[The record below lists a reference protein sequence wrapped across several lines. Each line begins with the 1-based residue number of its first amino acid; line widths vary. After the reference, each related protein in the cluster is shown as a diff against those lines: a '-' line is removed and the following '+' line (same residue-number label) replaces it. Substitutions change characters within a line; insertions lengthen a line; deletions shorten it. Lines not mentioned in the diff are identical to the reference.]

1 MYEFNS
7 PHGTVDDF
15 PPKSKERGM
24 LRVKFAQSAWNM
36 QAVIAGDQV
45 ASVFG
50 DQFFDD
56 EPWVHFNPKKLMK
69 WAWIE
74 DMLGVP
80 FEKFHKWLSGFD
92 EKLAT
97 RWRNEFVGDH
107 PLPKK
112 EIGIE
117 GGKPGPGRGIK
128 TGSNTTR
135 FDDRGV
141 NYTLRRL
148 ARDFPE
154 MLQRIQDGELSV
166 NAAAIECGI
175 RKKPT
180 QAQICVKAFR
190 KAENRLEALKLIAGE
205 LEPYEKAILK
215 EWIDG

>member
-107 PLPKK
+107 PLPKWGTNQHTD
-112 EIGIE
+112 EQ
-117 GGKPGPGRGIK
+117 GGGNIVTSSIRGND
-128 TGSNTTR
+128 T
-135 FDDRGV
+135 

>member
-1 MYEFNS
+1 MYKFQS
-7 PHGTVDDF
+7 PHGSLNDF

-36 QAVIAGDQV
+36 QAVIAGHEV

-56 EPWVHFNPKKLMK
+56 EPWVHFNPKGLMK

-80 FEKFHKWLSGFD
+80 FKKFHKWLSGFD

-107 PLPKK
+107 PLRKVGRPTNEEK
-112 EIGIE
+112 ENVCIANNID
-117 GGKPGPGRGIK
+117 GG
-128 TGSNTTR
+128 T
-135 FDDRGV
+135 V

-148 ARDFPE
+148 KRDRPE
-154 MLQRIQDGELSV
+154 MLQRIQNGELSV
-166 NAAAIECGI
+166 NAAAIEVGI
-175 RKKPT
+175 RKKPS
-180 QAQICVKAFR
+180 A
-190 KAENRLEALKLIAGE
+190 AEILRRAWKNCTPEERAKF
-205 LEPYEKAILK
+205 LK
-215 EWIDG
+215 EVQE